1 MPFDILDAVLLSRL
15 QFAFTIAVHI
25 IFPALTIGLA
35 SWLAY
40 LEGMWLKTDHPVYL
54 EIYQFWVKIF
64 AVNFGM
70 GVVSG
75 LVMSYEF
82 GTNWSQFSDSV
93 GNVIGPLLGFEVLTA
108 FFLEASFLG
117 IMLFG
122 AGRVSKR
129 MHFASTIIVAIGT
142 LISAFWILSA
152 NSWMQTPTGF
162 HVGDNNILYP
172 DNWME
177 IIFNP
182 SFIPRFF
189 HMVTAAYLT
198 TAFVIAGVAAW
209 YMLKGRFVKPAQ
221 IMFANTMIAI
231 AILAPTQLVIGDIHG
246 TNTLAYQP
254 EKIAAIEGLWDT
266 TQYADLLLFAV
277 PDENMQTNHHEIR
290 IPGAA
295 SFILTHSW
303 DGEVQGL
310 KEFAPNIPPVAPVFY
325 SFRIMV
331 GIGMLMLLTG
341 FVALCL
347 YYRKQLFNST
357 WFQRWCILMA
367 PSGFIAVIA
376 GWCVTEIGRQPYIV
390 FGVLKTIDMASPVPA
405 AAVAWSLLLFVIVYF
420 AVFGAGIYYIL
431 RLVKKGPKLGDWHD
445 LYGAHHMKE
454 PTTLADV
461 FNLTP

>member
-1 MPFDILDAVLLSRL
+1 MPFDILDAVLLSRM
-15 QFAFTIAVHI
+15 QFAFTVAIHI

-162 HVGDNNILYP
+162 HVGENNILYP

-182 SFIPRFF
+182 SFMPRFF

-221 IMFANTMIAI
+221 IMFAKTMIAI
-231 AILAPTQLVIGDIHG
+231 AILAPVQIVIGDIHG

-254 EKIAAIEGLWDT
+254 EKVAAIEGLWDT

-295 SFILTHSW
+295 SLILTHSW

-310 KEFAPNIPPVAPVFY
+310 KEFAPNIAPVAPVFY

-341 FVALCL
+341 LVALFL
-347 YYRKQLFNST
+347 YWKKRLFSSRT
-357 WFQRWCILMA
+357 FQRWCILMA

-376 GWCVTEIGRQPYIV
+376 GWCVTEIGRQPYVV

-420 AVFGAGIYYIL
+420 AVFGAGVYYIL

-445 LYGAHHMKE
+445 MYGAHNMKE

-461 FNLTP
+461 FKLTH

>member
-1 MPFDILDAVLLSRL
+1 MLVDILDAVLLSRL

-82 GTNWSQFSDSV
+82 GTNWSHFSNSV

-129 MHFASTIIVAIGT
+129 MHFASTLIVAIGT

-162 HVGDNNILYP
+162 SVGENNILYP
-172 DNWME
+172 ENWMDVV
-177 IIFNP
+177 FNP
-182 SFIPRFF
+182 SFLPRFF
-189 HMVTAAYLT
+189 HMITASYLT

-209 YMLKGRFVKPAQ
+209 YMLKGQFIKPAQ
-221 IMFANTMIAI
+221 IMFAKTMIAI
-231 AILAPTQLVIGDIHG
+231 AILAPIQIVLGDIHG
-246 TNTLAYQP
+246 NNTLAYQP
-254 EKIAAIEGLWDT
+254 EKVAAIEALWDT
-266 TQYADLLLFAV
+266 TQYADLLLFAL
-277 PDENMQTNHHEIR
+277 PDEDMQANHYEIK

-295 SFILTHSW
+295 SLILTHSW
-303 DGEVQGL
+303 DGEVVGL
-310 KEFAPNIPPVAPVFY
+310 KEFAPNIPPVSLVFF

-331 GIGMLMLLTG
+331 GIGLLMLLTG
-341 FVALCL
+341 LLALYL
-347 YYRKQLFNST
+347 YYRKRLFSST
-357 WFQRWCILMA
+357 LFQRWCIMMV
-367 PSGFIAVIA
+367 PSGFIAIIA
-376 GWCVTEIGRQPYIV
+376 GWCVTEVGRQPYIV
-390 FGVLKTIDMASPVPA
+390 YGVLKTIDMASPLPA
-405 AAVAWSLLLFVIVYF
+405 VVVAWSLLLFVLVYF

-431 RLVKKGPKLGDWHD
+431 RLIHKGPKLGDWHD
-445 LYGAHHMKE
+445 IYGSHHIKT

-461 FNLTP
+461 FRLKH

>member
-1 MPFDILDAVLLSRL
+1 MPFDMLDAVFLSRL
-15 QFAFTIAVHI
+15 QFAFTVAMHI

-40 LEGMWLKTDHPVYL
+40 LEGMWLKTDHPIYL

-75 LVMSYEF
+75 LVMSYQF

-129 MHFASTIIVAIGT
+129 MHFASTLIVAFGT
-142 LISAFWILSA
+142 LLSAFWILSA

-162 HVGDNNILYP
+162 TVGENNILYP
-172 DNWME
+172 DNWLD
-177 IIFNP
+177 IVFNP
-182 SFIPRFF
+182 SFAPRFF
-189 HMVTAAYLT
+189 HMVTGAYLT

-221 IMFANTMIAI
+221 IMFAKTMIAI
-231 AILAPTQLVIGDIHG
+231 AILAPVQILIGDIHG

-254 EKIAAIEGLWDT
+254 EKVAAIEGLWDT

-277 PDENMQTNHHEIR
+277 PDEDMQTNHHEIR
-290 IPGAA
+290 IPGLA
-295 SFILTHSW
+295 SLILTHSF
-303 DGEVQGL
+303 DGELQGL
-310 KEFAPNIPPVAPVFY
+310 KEFAPNIAPVAPVFY
-325 SFRIMV
+325 AFRIMV
-331 GIGMLMLLTG
+331 GIGVLMLLTG
-341 FVALCL
+341 LIALFL
-347 YYRKQLFNST
+347 YSKKRLFTSA
-357 WFQRWCILMA
+357 WFQRWCVLMA

-376 GWCVTEIGRQPYIV
+376 GWCVTEIGRQPYVV
-390 FGVLKTIDMASPVPA
+390 FGVLKTADMASPVPA
-405 AAVAWSLLLFVIVYF
+405 AAVAWSLLLFVVVYL
-420 AVFGAGIYYIL
+420 AVFGAGVYYII
-431 RLVKKGPKLGDWHD
+431 RLIKKGPKLGDWHD
-445 LYGAHHMKE
+445 LYGAHHVKE
-454 PTTLADV
+454 PATLADV
-461 FNLTP
+461 FKLTH